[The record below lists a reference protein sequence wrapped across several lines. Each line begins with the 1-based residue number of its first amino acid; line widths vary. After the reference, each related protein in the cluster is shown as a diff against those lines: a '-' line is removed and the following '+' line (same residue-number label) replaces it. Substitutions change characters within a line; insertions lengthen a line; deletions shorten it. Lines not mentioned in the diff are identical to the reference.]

1 MSEEKNIAKRV
12 VADIISSPMVVLPF
26 MVGTAAFASL
36 FALGLKGS
44 AFLGAMLIGVG
55 GVLGS
60 GGMFLTKMILGRDE
74 RVKKIVEESRDK
86 AKQDKLKQLDHF
98 HHRLTMDGDS
108 RTEDSM
114 QDLRSLRQAFG
125 QLDKIA
131 PDLNRAMIDEIRKR
145 SEELFQQC
153 VSSLEKSLQLWKTA
167 DSLASEKAR
176 KPILEQREK
185 LVSEVIG
192 TVEHMSQTLAA
203 VQGITNKSDGD
214 ARLQQLRGELD
225 QSLEVAKRVEQ
236 RVDSLLNQG
245 SLKKLNNFN
254 NTSTE

>member
-1 MSEEKNIAKRV
+1 VSEEKNIAKRV

-236 RVDSLLNQG
+236 RVDSLLNEG

>member
-236 RVDSLLNQG
+236 RVDSLLNEG

>member
-44 AFLGAMLIGVG
+44 AFLGAMLVGVG